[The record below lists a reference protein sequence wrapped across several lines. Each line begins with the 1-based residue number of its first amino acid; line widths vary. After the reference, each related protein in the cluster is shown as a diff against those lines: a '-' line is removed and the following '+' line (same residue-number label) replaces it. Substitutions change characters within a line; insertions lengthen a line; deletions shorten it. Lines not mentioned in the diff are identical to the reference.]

1 MTEKVNT
8 YRGPSLIAHYILP
21 SRHPLFSAL
30 TYHCYILFLRSE
42 QPGSRDNAMSIGT
55 VLAIVSLVVM
65 VLVPV
70 LGLLFKLVVVPR
82 SK

>member
-1 MTEKVNT
+1 
-8 YRGPSLIAHYILP
+8 
-21 SRHPLFSAL
+21 
-30 TYHCYILFLRSE
+30 
-42 QPGSRDNAMSIGT
+42 MSIGT